1 MTILDK
7 NGHPLI
13 TRQNLVAKNA
23 ADTQIV
29 TFPSNAIYQIQ
40 LQIKGLQKTG
50 QTTDLTRNGIA
61 RGYVVVPEFPGNLT
75 PILLITGLFAI
86 IIATQK
92 IKKLDRRIP

>member
-61 RGYVVVPEFPGNLT
+61 RGYVVVPEFPSSTATIFLIGVLFGA
-75 PILLITGLFAI
+75 LLII
-86 IIATQK
+86 QRK
-92 IKKLDRRIP
+92 SRIM